1 MDNEGMKEIVKN
13 TFGNIV
19 LFPPVKEGVI
29 PFELKDKFPIKNN
42 SISFSAVIS
51 IQQKEYVNQ
60 NAYLKLIKYD
70 EKTKKYNTFLLG
82 TISLSDNKTDTN
94 LVSSSMEIIPE
105 ESLRDSF
112 PKRNNITF
120 YFEDVPVLGIGK
132 YAIAL
137 VIGGDDVFAPIASYY
152 FDVVD

>member
-70 EKTKKYNTFLLG
+70 EKTKKYNTF
-82 TISLSDNKTDTN
+82 
-94 LVSSSMEIIPE
+94 
-105 ESLRDSF
+105 
-112 PKRNNITF
+112 
-120 YFEDVPVLGIGK
+120 Y
-132 YAIAL
+132 
-137 VIGGDDVFAPIASYY
+137 
-152 FDVVD
+152 